1 MKKRYFL
8 IALIFSLGISVIA
21 SEKEDLAFVDE
32 LYKQKK
38 FDMAIVESK
47 SFLDKY
53 PTSKYNKNIQ
63 DRIAK
68 VYFLQGD
75 YANAIKYFKILLM
88 NNDLKEKEKNEIRYY
103 LVKSYAGIGDKKTS
117 EDYLKLIDIKN
128 EYYEKAIYDTGV
140 IFLSRE
146 NYPLAEEQ

>member
-53 PTSKYNKNIQ
+53 PTSKYNKNI
-63 DRIAK
+63 
-68 VYFLQGD
+68 V
-75 YANAIKYFKILLM
+75 IKIGLLFRG
-88 NNDLKEKEKNEIRYY
+88 N
-103 LVKSYAGIGDKKTS
+103 GG
-117 EDYLKLIDIKN
+117 
-128 EYYEKAIYDTGV
+128 
-140 IFLSRE
+140 
-146 NYPLAEEQ
+146 

>member
-1 MKKRYFL
+1 MKKKYFI
-8 IALIFSLGISVIA
+8 IALLFALGVSTLA
-21 SEKEDLAFVDE
+21 SERDDLAFVDE

-53 PTSKYNKNIQ
+53 PTSKYSKSIQ

-75 YANAIKYFKILLM
+75 YSNAIKYFKILLI
-88 NNDLKEKEKNEIRYY
+88 NNDLK
-103 LVKSYAGIGDKKTS
+103 
-117 EDYLKLIDIKN
+117 
-128 EYYEKAIYDTGV
+128 
-140 IFLSRE
+140 RE
-146 NYPLAEEQ
+146 R